1 MNEAET
7 AAGAFAQA
15 ETPPSWRADI
25 RLFAFAWAAAF
36 LFVSVWLG

>member
-1 MNEAET
+1 MSDTET
-7 AAGAFAQA
+7 AASAFAQA
-15 ETPPSWRADI
+15 ETPPCWRADI